1 MLADLWTF
9 SWAEGV
15 IVIIGLSS
23 ITTEL
28 PAMISSS
35 QYMVGSLAL
44 GQRNRMMTFFVQRT
58 GWMSRFP
65 QVVIEW
71 GPTFGGFVSV
81 GDLNHKC

>member
-35 QYMVGSLAL
+35 PYTVGSLAL

-58 GWMSRFP
+58 GWMPRFP
-65 QVVIEW
+65 QVVFEW
-71 GPTFGGFVSV
+71 GPTGRR
-81 GDLNHKC
+81 LLKAAKHKP